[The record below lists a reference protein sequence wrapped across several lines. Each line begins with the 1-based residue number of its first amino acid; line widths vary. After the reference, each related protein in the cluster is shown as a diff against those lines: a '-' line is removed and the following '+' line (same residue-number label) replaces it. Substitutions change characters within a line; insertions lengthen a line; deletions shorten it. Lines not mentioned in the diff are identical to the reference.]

1 MTGANKRRLERF
13 FPQEANE
20 LREIA
25 RTVKTFGLPTLS
37 TDRAVARIRQIADK
51 IDGRTETIEQ
61 GAKGKGAKLCS
72 AAILIAP
79 SRLICGNVAFSSTA
93 KRLSA
98 AATAR

>member
-1 MTGANKRRLERF
+1 MSEATNRRAPRF

-37 TDRAVARIRQIADK
+37 TDRAVARIREIADR

-61 GAKGKGAKLCS
+61 GPKGEGTKS
-72 AAILIAP
+72 
-79 SRLICGNVAFSSTA
+79 
-93 KRLSA
+93 
-98 AATAR
+98 